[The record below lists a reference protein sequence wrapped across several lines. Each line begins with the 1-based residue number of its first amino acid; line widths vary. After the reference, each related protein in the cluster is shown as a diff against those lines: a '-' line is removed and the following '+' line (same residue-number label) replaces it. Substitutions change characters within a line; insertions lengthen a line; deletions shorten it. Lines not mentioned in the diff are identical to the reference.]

1 MRLACSTCHN
11 EVTAY
16 SQSNLFLIEAMTNCQ
31 LRGNTSYGAQ
41 PQPWLSSERSRARER
56 CLCFQASSR
65 QPICPY
71 LHATR
76 PVGQAPSLRHSRA
89 EYIKTRPSNTLIT
102 YASYGNELSWTVED
116 CHCLWQL
123 IIWPIDQN
131 CSAHHRAPCPLH
143 LLDHHSH
150 CLSRWEVGGVF
161 ECA

>member
-1 MRLACSTCHN
+1 MRSLLIPNLTFSWLKRWRTASYVETPRTVHN
-11 EVTAY
+11 LNPGY
-16 SQSNLFLIEAMTNCQ
+16 HQSVPAHV
-31 LRGNTSYGAQ
+31 SV
-41 PQPWLSSERSRARER
+41 
-56 CLCFQASSR
+56 ASVSR
-65 QPICPY
+65 QVPPIRPY

-143 LLDHHSH
+143 LLDHHSR
-150 CLSRWEVGGVF
+150 CLSRWEVGGGG
-161 ECA
+161 